1 MRITL
6 VCFARWHGTSGSLAF
21 SCPQAHSLAFNSLKE
36 AGWLHQLFLPPARRQ
51 QWDNGFSEAA
61 DRSLPVIGALVPN
74 LFVSGRMWSLCCFS
88 QDRAV
93 WLSDSNTELSL
104 DCSKGTW
111 AGTRFWVNLSQWKGS
126 ARGSWC
132 SGLRGSAENLP
143 CQAEGESCLILP
155 FETAWTNH
163 FKQCQ
168 FWGKRFLLFFLIW
181 WQNKIWISR
190 QRPKRRQN
198 EMAQSYGGFQMVPSP
213 GAQSPYALTHVL
225 PEILSG
231 SSNPLSKA
239 KG

>member
-1 MRITL
+1 MIT
-6 VCFARWHGTSGSLAF
+6 SIILA
-21 SCPQAHSLAFNSLKE
+21 SSKE
-36 AGWLHQLFLPPARRQ
+36 TGR
-51 QWDNGFSEAA
+51 WDNGFSEAA
-61 DRSLPVIGALVPN
+61 DCSLPVIGALIPN
-74 LFVSGRMWSLCCFS
+74 LFVSGRVWSLCRFS
-88 QDRAV
+88 QDWAV
-93 WLSDSNTELSL
+93 WLSDSSAELNL

-111 AGTRFWVNLSQWKGS
+111 AGTRFWVNLCLPKWKGI

-132 SGLRGSAENLP
+132 PGLRGSAENLP
-143 CQAEGESCLILP
+143 CQAEGEARLSLT
-155 FETAWTNH
+155 FGSAWTNH

-181 WQNKIWISR
+181 WQDEIWISR

-213 GAQSPYALTHVL
+213 GAQSPHALTPVL

-231 SSNPLSKA
+231 SSNLLSKA